1 MCRRTCGTF
10 GRTAAAEGQYALRS
24 GHSLRNFSEQEL
36 VDCQWQQRG
45 LPVPPG
51 ITAGDPLI
59 WMDDKGFLSSEDY
72 PYLTGGPECVVY
84 NYTYNNTCHS
94 CSWKASEV
102 ITGSSGKWTGIASAT
117 GEDQMAAFVR
127 HNGPIWIGINSR
139 VFGLRDNVTNQVLAC
154 NGTQAGGGGTPD
166 NCFITKA
173 MCTDGRV
180 SKQIDHAVTVVGYG
194 ADGTDRTG
202 KSRTAGAR
210 NSATQVSLK
219 SRVASSALAF
229 LAGTRTRMG
238 TWLTIVAH
246 TSAESDVVTQTMSDD
261 TDAQTLISSASC
273 SAPARIAPTY

>member
-1 MCRRTCGTF
+1 VCRRTCGTF

-51 ITAGDPLI
+51 ITAGDPLV

-154 NGTQAGGGGTPD
+154 NGTQTGGGGTPD

-194 ADGTDRTG
+194 ADEQHGPYWQIKNSWSQKFG
-202 KSRTAGAR
+202 NAGFIKVAR
-210 NSATQVSLK
+210 GIEC
-219 SRVASSALAF
+219 
-229 LAGTRTRMG
+229 AG
-238 TWLTIVAH
+238 
-246 TSAESDVVTQTMSDD
+246 
-261 TDAQTLISSASC
+261 ISSGNTN
-273 SAPARIAPTY
+273 TYGDMADYRCPHKC